1 MEELQ
6 RKLEAIEAAQPSGPS
21 TVAAPTPQTVPG
33 ASAPF
38 PQPTAQAPTPTPESG
53 LPSLVELARPR
64 EPFALYKE
72 RGPGQLLFDMGIAGD
87 FVGDFTSTRVE
98 RARAGTFPD
107 GENRFFPREIELSFF
122 GQIDPYARGEVR
134 VEAGEEFEDGERR
147 MNLSLAEANLTL
159 LALPFGTQSKL
170 GLMRNR
176 FGLTNEIHEHDLP
189 QTDRPNVMRRFLGEE
204 GLAETGTELTW
215 VAPLPFYLEGL
226 VGVFNGDNDVIAGQ
240 GKFSAPL
247 VTGRLRT
254 FFETE
259 RFGAV
264 QVGVSGATGQPS
276 DADRNLLLGLD
287 AKYKYTPAGWQHALL
302 TVAGEALY
310 FNQKATIDDGGSQT
324 RERWGMYTYAELRP
338 WQRWAGGLRFDWT
351 QFPDTPGHEWA
362 LEPYVSFMPSE
373 FLRFRLAYKYT
384 ESPGGAIGG
393 PGAANEVLFQ
403 ASFILGA
410 HPAHPF

>member
-1 MEELQ
+1 MCRWTKRLPILLGVFLVSLAVTPVAPGATDDLEVLREELRKTQADFHKLLELQQQTQ
-6 RKLEAIEAAQPSGPS
+6 RTMDALQKKLEALEAAQPSRPVTATSPS
-21 TVAAPTPQTVPG
+21 AQAAPESP
-33 ASAPF
+33 ASP
-38 PQPTAQAPTPTPESG
+38 PPTAQAPPPG
-53 LPSLVELARPR
+53 GFPSALDLARPR
-64 EPFALYKE
+64 EPFALYRE

-98 RARAGTFPD
+98 HARAGTFPD
-107 GENRFFPREIELSFF
+107 GENRFFPREVEVSFF

-134 VEAGEEFEDGERR
+134 VEAGEEFEDGVRT

-159 LALPFGTQSKL
+159 LTLPFGTQSKL

-204 GLAETGTELTW
+204 GLVETGTELTW

-240 GKFSAPL
+240 GRFSAPL

-264 QVGVSGATGQPS
+264 QLGVSGATGQRP
-276 DADRNLLLGLD
+276 DEDRNLLLGLD
-287 AKYKYTPAGWQHALL
+287 AKYKYTPDG
-302 TVAGEALY
+302 VAACP
-310 FNQKATIDDGGSQT
+310 ADRGGRGVVLQP
-324 RERWGMYTYAELRP
+324 E
-338 WQRWAGGLRFDWT
+338 
-351 QFPDTPGHEWA
+351 GHRA
-362 LEPYVSFMPSE
+362 
-373 FLRFRLAYKYT
+373 
-384 ESPGGAIGG
+384 
-393 PGAANEVLFQ
+393 Q
-403 ASFILGA
+403 
-410 HPAHPF
+410 